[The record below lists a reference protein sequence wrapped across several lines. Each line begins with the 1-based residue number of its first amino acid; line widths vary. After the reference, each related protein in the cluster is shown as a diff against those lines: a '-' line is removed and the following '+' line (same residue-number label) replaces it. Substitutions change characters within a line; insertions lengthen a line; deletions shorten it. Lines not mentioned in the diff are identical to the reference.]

1 MTLMEAIIPGFVQ
14 GLTEPLPVGS
24 SAHPVIVPAL
34 VPGFE
39 ERPCDQ

>member
-1 MTLMEAIIPGFVQ
+1 MTLMEAVILGFVQ

-24 SAHPVIVPAL
+24 SARPVIVPAL
-34 VPGFE
+34 VQGFQ